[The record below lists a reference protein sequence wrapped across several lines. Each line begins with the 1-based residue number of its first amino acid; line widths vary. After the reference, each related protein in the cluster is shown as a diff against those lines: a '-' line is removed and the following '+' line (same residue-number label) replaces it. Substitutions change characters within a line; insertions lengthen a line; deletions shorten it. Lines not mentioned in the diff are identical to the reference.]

1 MSKSDL
7 ANLGRELGD
16 NAPGT
21 APGFAAGTGRE
32 RADNALK
39 TTKTGHYLPVRASI
53 LNRTGLNRTVLNRT
67 AVLAFAVVVLFAIS
81 VLLGS
86 YTVTIPDFFK
96 IVFAHLTGGQKI
108 PGASF
113 IVMENKLPRAVIGTM
128 IGAAFGLAGGLFQ
141 TMLRNPLA
149 SPDVIGIS
157 YGASA
162 AAVTAIVVFGAS
174 GAAVSGAALAGA
186 LGVAALIYAISRG
199 GSLGSGALGSGGA
212 GSAAGNRL
220 ILAGVG
226 IAAAL
231 HALVSFLMTR
241 ADIRTAADA
250 LVWLNGSLNSASW
263 DRAGVLALALLVL
276 VPAVAALSGPLRI
289 LELGDDAAAGL
300 GIRVG
305 FTRLAVVVVAV
316 ALAAVATAAAGPVAF
331 VAFLAGPI
339 ARRFTAKASLPAS
352 AFVGALIVLAADY
365 FAANIAP
372 MLLDGTVLPVGV
384 ITGALGAPFLLWLLV
399 TSNRK
404 DA

>member
-1 MSKSDL
+1 ML
-7 ANLGRELGD
+7 
-16 NAPGT
+16 
-21 APGFAAGTGRE
+21 
-32 RADNALK
+32 
-39 TTKTGHYLPVRASI
+39 
-53 LNRTGLNRTVLNRT
+53 LNRT
-67 AVLAFAVVVLFAIS
+67 AFLAAVVVVLFAVS

-86 YTVTIPDFFK
+86 YTVTIPDFFR
-96 IVFAHLTGGQKI
+96 ILIAHLTGGEKI

-128 IGAAFGLAGGLFQ
+128 IGAAFGLAGALFQ

-174 GAAVSGAALAGA
+174 GAAVSAAALGGA
-186 LGVAALIYAISRG
+186 LGVAAIIYAIS
-199 GSLGSGALGSGGA
+199 SGGTMR
-212 GSAAGNRL
+212 GTGRGDAAGNRL

-231 HALVSFLMTR
+231 HAVVNFLMTR

-263 DRAGVLALALLVL
+263 DRAGVLAQALAVLL
-276 VPAVAALSGPLRI
+276 PAVVALAGPLRI
-289 LELGDDAAAGL
+289 LELGPDAAAGL

-305 FTRLAVVVVAV
+305 ATRLALVVTAV
-316 ALAAVATAAAGPVAF
+316 ALAAVATAAAGPVSF

-339 ARRFTAKASLPAS
+339 ARRFTGKASLPAS
-352 AFVGALIVLAADY
+352 ALVGAVIVLAADY
-365 FAANIAP
+365 VAANLAP
-372 MLLDGTVLPVGV
+372 LLLDGTVLPVGV

-399 TSNRK
+399 TANRK

>member
-1 MSKSDL
+1 M
-7 ANLGRELGD
+7 
-16 NAPGT
+16 
-21 APGFAAGTGRE
+21 
-32 RADNALK
+32 
-39 TTKTGHYLPVRASI
+39 PVRAA
-53 LNRTGLNRTVLNRT
+53 NRRKLNRT
-67 AVLAFAVVVLFAIS
+67 AVLAAGVVLLLAASI
-81 VLLGS
+81 LLGS

-96 IVFAHLTGGQKI
+96 ILTAHFTGGEKI

-113 IVMENKLPRAVIGTM
+113 IVMEAKLPRAVIGTL
-128 IGAAFGLAGGLFQ
+128 IGLAFGLSGALFQ

-162 AAVTAIVVFGAS
+162 AAVLAIVVFGAS
-174 GAAVSGAALAGA
+174 GAAVSGAALGGA
-186 LGVAALIYAISRG
+186 MAVAALIYGISRSGTLGG
-199 GSLGSGALGSGGA
+199 GSRGNAA
-212 GSAAGNRL
+212 GSRL

-231 HALVSFLMTR
+231 HAMVSFLMTR
-241 ADIRTAADA
+241 ADIRTAAEA
-250 LVWLNGSLNSASW
+250 LIWINGSLNSASW

-276 VPAVAALSGPLRI
+276 VPVAGLLAGPLRI

-305 FTRLAVVVVAV
+305 ATRLGLVLTAV

-339 ARRFTAKASLPAS
+339 ARRFTGCSSLPAS
-352 AFVGALIVLAADY
+352 ALVGALIVLAADY
-365 FAANIAP
+365 FAANVAP
-372 MLLDGTVLPVGV
+372 LLLDGTVLPVGV

-399 TSNRK
+399 TSDRK

>member
-1 MSKSDL
+1 VNKSDL
-7 ANLGRELGD
+7 AAVGRELGE

-21 APGFAAGTGRE
+21 VRE
-32 RADNALK
+32 PADNALK
-39 TTKTGHYLPVRASI
+39 TANTGHYLPVRAPR
-53 LNRTGLNRTVLNRT
+53 LHRLPDAVLNRT
-67 AVLAFAVVVLFAIS
+67 AALALAVVLLFAAG

-86 YTVTIPDFFK
+86 YTVTFPDFFR
-96 IVFAHLTGGQKI
+96 VLSAHLTGGEKI

-113 IVMENKLPRAVIGTM
+113 IVMEAKLPRAVIGAM
-128 IGAAFGLAGGLFQ
+128 IGVAFGLSGGLFQ

-162 AAVTAIVVFGAS
+162 GAVTAIVIFGAS
-174 GAAVSGAALAGA
+174 GAAVSGAALGGA
-186 LGVAALIYAISRG
+186 LAVAALIYGISRS
-199 GSLGSGALGSGGA
+199 GSLGG

-231 HALVSFLMTR
+231 HAVVNFLLTR
-241 ADIRTAADA
+241 ADIRTAADV

-276 VPAVAALSGPLRI
+276 IPAAALLAGPLRI

-300 GIRVG
+300 GIRVRR
-305 FTRLAVVVVAV
+305 TRLGVVMTAV

-339 ARRFTAKASLPAS
+339 ARRFTGKASLPAS
-352 AFVGALIVLAADY
+352 AFVGASIVLAADY
-365 FAANIAP
+365 FAANFAP
-372 MLLDGTVLPVGV
+372 LLLDGTVLPVGV

>member
-1 MSKSDL
+1 MSRSDL
-7 ANLGRELGD
+7 AHAGRELGD
-16 NAPGT
+16 NVPG
-21 APGFAAGTGRE
+21 AGR
-32 RADNALK
+32 DLS
-39 TTKTGHYLPVRASI
+39 VRAGV
-53 LNRTGLNRTVLNRT
+53 LNRTTLNRITVNRT
-67 AVLAFAVVVLFAIS
+67 AVLAFAVVVLFAVS

-96 IVFAHLTGGQKI
+96 ILLAHLTGGPKI

-128 IGAAFGLAGGLFQ
+128 IGAAFGLAGALFQ

-174 GAAVSGAALAGA
+174 GAVVSGAALAGA
-186 LGVAALIYAISRG
+186 LGVATLIYAISRS
-199 GSLGSGALGSGGA
+199 GSLGSGTLGSGGT
-212 GSAAGNRL
+212 GSAAGSRL

-231 HALVSFLMTR
+231 HAVVSFLMTR

-263 DRAGVLALALLVL
+263 DRAGVLGLALLVL
-276 VPAVAALSGPLRI
+276 VPAAAALSGHLRI
-289 LELGDDAAAGL
+289 LELGDDTAAGL

-372 MLLDGTVLPVGV
+372 LLLDGTVLPVGV
-384 ITGALGAPFLLWLLV
+384 VTGALGAPFLLWLLV

>member
-1 MSKSDL
+1 MTITTSRVNPS
-7 ANLGRELGD
+7 
-16 NAPGT
+16 
-21 APGFAAGTGRE
+21 AGTPNAGSGRP
-32 RADNALK
+32 R
-39 TTKTGHYLPVRASI
+39 
-53 LNRTGLNRTVLNRT
+53 RTRLLLNRT
-67 AVLAFAVVVLFAIS
+67 AVLAAVVVVLFAVS

-86 YTVTIPDFFK
+86 YTVTIPDFFR
-96 IVFAHLTGGQKI
+96 ILIAHLTGGEKI

-128 IGAAFGLAGGLFQ
+128 IGAAFGLAGALFQ

-174 GAAVSGAALAGA
+174 GAAVSGAALGGA
-186 LGVAALIYAISRG
+186 LGVAAIIYAISSG
-199 GSLGSGALGSGGA
+199 GTLRGSGRGDS
-212 GSAAGNRL
+212 AGNRL

-231 HALVSFLMTR
+231 HAVVNFLMTR

-263 DRAGVLALALLVL
+263 DRAGVLALALAVL
-276 VPAVAALSGPLRI
+276 LPAVVAIAGPLRI
-289 LELGDDAAAGL
+289 LELGPDAAAGL

-305 FTRLAVVVVAV
+305 ATRLALVVTAV
-316 ALAAVATAAAGPVAF
+316 ALAAVATAAAGPVSF

-339 ARRFTAKASLPAS
+339 ARRFTGKASLPAS
-352 AFVGALIVLAADY
+352 ALVGAVIVLAADY
-365 FAANIAP
+365 VAANVAP
-372 MLLDGTVLPVGV
+372 LLLDGTVLPVGV

-399 TSNRK
+399 TANRK

>member
-1 MSKSDL
+1 MTTTE
-7 ANLGRELGD
+7 REH
-16 NAPGT
+16 
-21 APGFAAGTGRE
+21 
-32 RADNALK
+32 ADNPLK
-39 TTKTGHYLPVRASI
+39 SAKAGHYLHVRAA
-53 LNRTGLNRTVLNRT
+53 L
-67 AVLAFAVVVLFAIS
+67 LAAALLALFAAS

-86 YTVTIPDFFK
+86 YTVTIPDFFR
-96 IVFAHLTGGQKI
+96 IVTAHLTGGERI

-128 IGAAFGLAGGLFQ
+128 IGAAFGLSGGLFQ

-157 YGASA
+157 SGASA
-162 AAVTAIVVFGAS
+162 AAVTAIVIFGAS

-199 GSLGSGALGSGGA
+199 GPLGGSSLGGG
-212 GSAAGNRL
+212 GGGGGNAAGNRL

-231 HALVSFLMTR
+231 HAVVSFLMTR

-250 LVWLNGSLNSASW
+250 LVWLNGSLNSANW
-263 DRAGVLALALLVL
+263 ERAGVLSLSLLILVPVVVALA
-276 VPAVAALSGPLRI
+276 GPLRV
-289 LELGDDAAAGL
+289 LELGDDTAAGL

-305 FTRLAVVVVAV
+305 LTRVAVVVTAV
-316 ALAAVATAAAGPVAF
+316 ALAAVATAAAGPVSF

-339 ARRFTAKASLPAS
+339 ARRFTRKASLPAS
-352 AFVGALIVLAADY
+352 AMVGALIVLAADY
-365 FAANIAP
+365 AAANVAP
-372 MLLDGTVLPVGV
+372 LLLDGTALPVGV
-384 ITGALGAPFLLWLLV
+384 VTGALGAPFLLWLLV

>member
-1 MSKSDL
+1 VSIKFERTES
-7 ANLGRELGD
+7 A
-16 NAPGT
+16 
-21 APGFAAGTGRE
+21 RE
-32 RADNALK
+32 RTDKAFGTSKA
-39 TTKTGHYLPVRASI
+39 GPYLYVRASV
-53 LNRTGLNRTVLNRT
+53 LRRTFLNRT
-67 AVLAFAVVVLFAIS
+67 AFLALGVVMLFAAS

-96 IVFAHLTGGQKI
+96 ILIAHLTGGERI

-113 IVMENKLPRAVIGTM
+113 IVMENKLPRAVIGIM
-128 IGAAFGLAGGLFQ
+128 IGTAFGLSGGLFQ

-162 AAVTAIVVFGAS
+162 AAVTAIVVFGAT
-174 GAAVSGAALAGA
+174 GPAVSAAALVGA
-186 LGVAALIYAISRG
+186 LGIAALIYAISRG
-199 GSLGSGALGSGGA
+199 PSLGSGIRGNAA
-212 GSAAGNRL
+212 GSRL

-231 HALVSFLMTR
+231 HAVVNFLMTR

-250 LVWLNGSLNSASW
+250 LVWLNGSLNSANW
-263 DRAGVLALALLVL
+263 ERAGMLALALLVL
-276 VPAVAALSGPLRI
+276 VPAVTALAGPLRI

-305 FTRLAVVVVAV
+305 FTRLALVITAV

-339 ARRFTAKASLPAS
+339 ARRFVRKASLPAS
-352 AFVGALIVLAADY
+352 AFTGALIVLAAD
-365 FAANIAP
+365 FLAANIAP
-372 MLLDGTVLPVGV
+372 LVLDGTVLPVGV

-399 TSNRK
+399 TANRK

>member
-1 MSKSDL
+1 VNTPDL
-7 ANLGRELGD
+7 STLERELAE
-16 NAPGT
+16 NAPRT
-21 APGFAAGTGRE
+21 AKA
-32 RADNALK
+32 
-39 TTKTGHYLPVRASI
+39 GHYLPARAASV
-53 LNRTGLNRTVLNRT
+53 NRVLLSRALLNRT
-67 AVLAFAVVVLFAIS
+67 AVLAFTVVVLFAVS

-96 IVFAHLTGGQKI
+96 ILAAHLTGGQKI

-113 IVMENKLPRAVIGTM
+113 IVMENKLPRAVIGTL
-128 IGAAFGLAGGLFQ
+128 IGAAFGLSGGLFQ

-174 GAAVSGAALAGA
+174 GAVVSGAALAGA

-199 GSLGSGALGSGGA
+199 GSLGSGGGNRGNAA
-212 GSAAGNRL
+212 GSRL

-231 HALVSFLMTR
+231 HAVVSFLMTR

-250 LVWLNGSLNSASW
+250 LVWLNGSINSASW
-263 DRAGVLALALLVL
+263 DRAGVLSLTLVIL
-276 VPAVAALSGPLRI
+276 VPAVAVLAGPLRI

-305 FTRLAVVVVAV
+305 LTRLAVVITAV

-339 ARRFTAKASLPAS
+339 ARRLAGKASLPAS
-352 AFVGALIVLAADY
+352 AFVGALIVLTADY
-365 FAANIAP
+365 LAANIAP
-372 MLLDGTVLPVGV
+372 LLLDGTVLPVGV

>member
-1 MSKSDL
+1 MKPAPAAAPSVAAPAAAEVAPNAQAPSQHGHEL
-7 ANLGRELGD
+7 TLGRAWRD
-16 NAPGT
+16 
-21 APGFAAGTGRE
+21 
-32 RADNALK
+32 RA
-39 TTKTGHYLPVRASI
+39 
-53 LNRTGLNRTVLNRT
+53 GLNRT
-67 AVLAFAVVVLFAIS
+67 AGLALAVVAVFAAS

-96 IVFAHLTGGQKI
+96 ILAAHLTGGERI

-113 IVMENKLPRAVIGTM
+113 IVMEHKLPRAVVGTL
-128 IGAAFGLAGGLFQ
+128 IGAGFGLSGALFQ

-174 GAAVSGAALAGA
+174 GAVVSGAAFAGA
-186 LGVAALIYAISRG
+186 LGVAALIYAISRS
-199 GSLGSGALGSGGA
+199 GSLGSGGRRGDAA
-212 GSAAGNRL
+212 GSRL

-231 HALVSFLMTR
+231 HSVVSFLLTR
-241 ADIRTAADA
+241 ADIRVAADV
-250 LVWLNGSLNSASW
+250 LIWLNGSLNSATW
-263 DRAGVLALALLVL
+263 ERAGILGLTLVVL
-276 VPAVAALSGPLRI
+276 VPAVVLLAGPLRI
-289 LELGDDAAAGL
+289 LELGDDTAAGL
-300 GIRVG
+300 GVRVNG
-305 FTRLAVVVVAV
+305 ARLAIVVTAV
-316 ALAAVATAAAGPVAF
+316 GLSAAATAAAGPVAF

-339 ARRFTAKASLPAS
+339 ARRFLRKASLPAS
-352 AFVGALIVLAADY
+352 ALAGVLIVLSADF

-372 MLLDGTVLPVGV
+372 LLLGGTVLPVGV
-384 ITGALGAPFLLWLLV
+384 VTGALGAPFLLWLLV